1 MHSHNKEIQ
10 QKYVSSLE
18 GTTFEKY
25 LYFAIFDFHAH
36 RKYIASPELIGVK
49 VVSRETSSETDLEC

>member
-18 GTTFEKY
+18 GTTFEKNVY
-25 LYFAIFDFHAH
+25 LAIFDSYAH
-36 RKYIASPELIGVK
+36 RKYIASPGSKLCQEKQALKQI
-49 VVSRETSSETDLEC
+49 